1 MSHNERDREMSPAER
16 RRRMEARR
24 RRQKAQEQRRR
35 KKLMLLIGGGAAALV
50 VIGIVIFAVK
60 HFISGGPAAIASKN
74 GSYVI
79 VIDPGHGGEDM
90 GMSNGEAKEKQ
101 VTLDI
106 CSKLKVMLESQG
118 CQVVMLRED
127 DTRISK
133 EERVQKAN
141 EAQADLLVSVHCGYS
156 DNSSISGAVSHY
168 KKGSK
173 ESRYLAEMI
182 ESALVKESGALDGG
196 SGEGSYSILS
206 DTEMPAV
213 LVEVGYISN
222 MEEAGSLTD
231 DSYQNDAAKGIAKG
245 IIMSLEKNE

>member
-1 MSHNERDREMSPAER
+1 MS
-16 RRRMEARR
+16 
-24 RRQKAQEQRRR
+24 
-35 KKLMLLIGGGAAALV
+35 I
-50 VIGIVIFAVK
+50 
-60 HFISGGPAAIASKN
+60 AAIP
-74 GSYVI
+74 I
-79 VIDPGHGGEDM
+79 
-90 GMSNGEAKEKQ
+90 
-101 VTLDI
+101 T
-106 CSKLKVMLESQG
+106 
-118 CQVVMLRED
+118 
-127 DTRISK
+127 
-133 EERVQKAN
+133 
-141 EAQADLLVSVHCGYS
+141 
-156 DNSSISGAVSHY
+156 AVSHY